1 MHIAILFMQHDKSH
15 KGRHVILVAGIALV
29 STVVVLS
36 LPVIAAVPTLGLAA
50 LHTIGVSPWF
60 YIVPITIGWCLFA
73 GSCSLLPLL
82 QSYGKYY
89 HSIFKKR
96 TQRVFGSKVKVF

>member
-36 LPVIAAVPTLGLAA
+36 LPVIAAVPTMG
-50 LHTIGVSPWF
+50 IGVAPWL
-60 YIVPITIGWCLFA
+60 YIVPITIGWCLSA
-73 GSCSLLPLL
+73 GSFVLN
-82 QSYGKYY
+82 
-89 HSIFKKR
+89 R
-96 TQRVFGSKVKVF
+96 SKVMVGLLSLF

>member
-36 LPVIAAVPTLGLAA
+36 LPVIAAVPTMGNCRLA
-50 LHTIGVSPWF
+50 
-60 YIVPITIGWCLFA
+60 YDWC
-73 GSCSLLPLL
+73 CSLVFYRSTQYRMVFICRILYIETNAKLWKV
-82 QSYGKYY
+82 YCDF
-89 HSIFKKR
+89 FK
-96 TQRVFGSKVKVF
+96 TS